1 LNSLDRRA
9 LLDCIPRLQAEW
21 ELRFGDLSQEKM
33 KRIQALARLSFGDNE
48 AAHNYTMQLYRAR
61 LEGGDLEQF

>member
-1 LNSLDRRA
+1 MNSLDRRA
-9 LLDCIPRLQAEW
+9 LLDQIPRLQAEW

-33 KRIQALARLSFGDNE
+33 KRIQSLARLALGDNE
-48 AAHNYTMQLYRAR
+48 AAHDYAMQIYRAR